1 MKYYLIIP
9 LIFLLLYLGK
19 FLILPLLFSFL
30 IFILLRSVSNKI
42 SSINAFGYSLNY
54 YVSFF
59 IVCLGLFLFFYFI
72 GALVDN
78 DISKVIADTYI
89 YQKNIQEIIST
100 VKTYELNSSL
110 FSTDNFFKN
119 LDLKSILSNTLNFFT
134 NAAGNIS
141 LIIIYLIF
149 FLIEEKFFKIKLE
162 KISSNKST
170 KKILEKINKQI
181 YEYFE
186 IKILTSFFTG
196 ILTFLIL
203 LALSNNLAVLF
214 GIFSFLLNFIPFIG
228 SLIAIVLPV
237 IFSIVQSL
245 DFSISVLT
253 IVSLIFVQLLIGNFI
268 EPKLMG
274 KSLNLSP
281 IIMIISLGIF
291 GKIWGIAGMFL
302 SVPILVVMLII
313 FSNFNQTKKIAIF
326 LSEKGNIK

>member
-1 MKYYLIIP
+1 MKYYLILP
-9 LIFLLLYLGK
+9 LIFLILYLGK

-30 IFILLRSVSNKI
+30 IFILLKSLSKKI
-42 SSINAFGYSLNY
+42 TSIHAFGYSLNY
-54 YVSFF
+54 YLSFF
-59 IVCLGLFLFFYFI
+59 VVCLGLFLFFYFI

-78 DISKVIADTYI
+78 DISKVIVDANI
-89 YQKNIQEIIST
+89 YQENIQEIISAIN
-100 VKTYELNSSL
+100 KYELNSSL
-110 FSTDNFFKN
+110 FSTDNFLKDI
-119 LDLKSILSNTLNFFT
+119 DLKSILSNTLNFFT

-141 LIIIYLIF
+141 LVIIYLIF

-162 KISSNKST
+162 KISPNKST
-170 KKILEKINKQI
+170 KQILEKINKQI

-203 LALSNNLAVLF
+203 FALSNDLAILF

-228 SLIAIVLPV
+228 SLISIVLPV
-237 IFSIVQSL
+237 IFSIVQSF
-245 DFSISVLT
+245 DFSITILT

-302 SVPILVVMLII
+302 SVPILVVLLII
-313 FSNFNQTKKIAIF
+313 FSNLNQTKKIAIF

>member
-1 MKYYLIIP
+1 MKN
-9 LIFLLLYLGK
+9 
-19 FLILPLLFSFL
+19 
-30 IFILLRSVSNKI
+30 V
-42 SSINAFGYSLNY
+42 
-54 YVSFF
+54 
-59 IVCLGLFLFFYFI
+59 
-72 GALVDN
+72 LV
-78 DISKVIADTYI
+78 
-89 YQKNIQEIIST
+89 EH
-100 VKTYELNSSL
+100 L
-110 FSTDNFFKN
+110 
-119 LDLKSILSNTLNFFT
+119 
-134 NAAGNIS
+134 
-141 LIIIYLIF
+141 
-149 FLIEEKFFKIKLE
+149 
-162 KISSNKST
+162 
-170 KKILEKINKQI
+170 
-181 YEYFE
+181 
-186 IKILTSFFTG
+186 
-196 ILTFLIL
+196 
-203 LALSNNLAVLF
+203 
-214 GIFSFLLNFIPFIG
+214 LLNFIPFIG

>member
-1 MKYYLIIP
+1 MCPSLLCLGFIS
-9 LIFLLLYLGK
+9 IFL
-19 FLILPLLFSFL
+19 FPLVHWWTM
-30 IFILLRSVSNKI
+30 IF
-42 SSINAFGYSLNY
+42 
-54 YVSFF
+54 
-59 IVCLGLFLFFYFI
+59 
-72 GALVDN
+72 
-78 DISKVIADTYI
+78 SKVIADTYI

-100 VKTYELNSSL
+100 IKTYELNSSL

-196 ILTFLIL
+196 TLTFFIL

-313 FSNFNQTKKIAIF
+313 FSNFNQTKKELLF
-326 LSEKGNIK
+326 FYLKKYLNNSNILFY

>member
-1 MKYYLIIP
+1 MQ
-9 LIFLLLYLGK
+9 F
-19 FLILPLLFSFL
+19 
-30 IFILLRSVSNKI
+30 
-42 SSINAFGYSLNY
+42 
-54 YVSFF
+54 
-59 IVCLGLFLFFYFI
+59 
-72 GALVDN
+72 
-78 DISKVIADTYI
+78 
-89 YQKNIQEIIST
+89 
-100 VKTYELNSSL
+100 
-110 FSTDNFFKN
+110 
-119 LDLKSILSNTLNFFT
+119 
-134 NAAGNIS
+134 
-141 LIIIYLIF
+141 
-149 FLIEEKFFKIKLE
+149 
-162 KISSNKST
+162 
-170 KKILEKINKQI
+170 
-181 YEYFE
+181 
-186 IKILTSFFTG
+186 
-196 ILTFLIL
+196 
-203 LALSNNLAVLF
+203 LF